1 MRVALIL
8 ILFLFTSCGYEP
20 LYVNKNNNKFKFQE
34 VKLEGN
40 TNLSKKIRSRL
51 SLEELTSDKNLNKLI
66 IKSSSKKIEASKN
79 SKGRVTSYRIYID
92 IDLIIS
98 NTNNKT
104 VRSKLFSK
112 DFLYNVD
119 DDNLKTS
126 EYQRNI
132 ENDLVNQII
141 REIIVYLNL

>member
-1 MRVALIL
+1 MRIALIL
-8 ILFLFTSCGYEP
+8 ILFLYTSCGYEP

>member
-1 MRVALIL
+1 MRIALIL
-8 ILFLFTSCGYEP
+8 ILFLYTSCGYEP

-51 SLEELTSDKNLNKLI
+51 SLEELISDKNLNKLI
-66 IKSSSKKIEASKN
+66 IKSSSKKTEASKD
-79 SKGRVTSYRIYID
+79 SKGRVTSYRIYIN
-92 IDLIIS
+92 IDLIIN

>member
-1 MRVALIL
+1 MRIALIL
-8 ILFLFTSCGYEP
+8 IFFLYTSCGYEP

>member
-20 LYVNKNNNKFKFQE
+20 LYVNKNNNKFEFQE
-34 VKLEGN
+34 VKLEGD

-51 SLEELTSDKNLNKLI
+51 SLEELISDKNLNKLI

-79 SKGRVTSYRIYID
+79 SKGRVTSYRIYIN
-92 IDLIIS
+92 IDLIIN

-141 REIIVYLNL
+141 KEIIVYLNL